1 MYKKLLALC
10 LAALLTASAAGCS
23 QGTEGSSA
31 PAEGGS
37 APAGDAAPSGE
48 VVTIRMGGW
57 GNFEDEHA
65 PGTVGMEE
73 AIGVKIEFQK
83 YPTALLA
90 LIFLVP
96 VFYVM
101 YNSLLPKRYIGSFV
115 PPSVWSLDNYKELFA
130 DFPIMGWYKNTAIS
144 TLAVVLG
151 NIVFTPMA
159 GYGLARLRFP
169 GKKVIFVCLMLSMMI
184 PGQLVLLPQYIMMA
198 QMGLVD
204 TLAAIIIPY
213 LSQSMFIFMAR
224 QFFYGI
230 PEELEEAAR
239 IDGLGRFGTYV
250 RIVLPISGVLI
261 ATIAIFNFTG
271 TWNSYLVPSTF
282 ISTLEK
288 FVLVVGLQTV
298 NNEHFQQENLTL
310 AGVFLLSFPV
320 IIFFMFTQKFF
331 VQGIATSGIKS

>member
-1 MYKKLLALC
+1 MRTRGSVVGKV
-10 LAALLTASAAGCS
+10 LTY
-23 QGTEGSSA
+23 
-31 PAEGGS
+31 
-37 APAGDAAPSGE
+37 
-48 VVTIRMGGW
+48 
-57 GNFEDEHA
+57 F
-65 PGTVGMEE
+65 
-73 AIGVKIEFQK
+73 FL
-83 YPTALLA
+83 ALLA

-144 TLAVVLG
+144 TLSVVLG

-261 ATIAIFNFTG
+261 ATIAIFNFSDFQFYRHLELLPGSLHLHLHPGEVRAGGGAANGEQRAFPAGKSHSGRRVPLVLPCHHLLHVYPEVLRAGNRHIRHQELNPGPGTG
-271 TWNSYLVPSTF
+271 FPA
-282 ISTLEK
+282 
-288 FVLVVGLQTV
+288 LQY
-298 NNEHFQQENLTL
+298 
-310 AGVFLLSFPV
+310 
-320 IIFFMFTQKFF
+320 
-331 VQGIATSGIKS
+331 

>member
-1 MYKKLLALC
+1 
-10 LAALLTASAAGCS
+10 
-23 QGTEGSSA
+23 
-31 PAEGGS
+31 
-37 APAGDAAPSGE
+37 
-48 VVTIRMGGW
+48 
-57 GNFEDEHA
+57 
-65 PGTVGMEE
+65 
-73 AIGVKIEFQK
+73 
-83 YPTALLA
+83 
-90 LIFLVP
+90 
-96 VFYVM
+96 
-101 YNSLLPKRYIGSFV
+101 
-115 PPSVWSLDNYKELFA
+115 
-130 DFPIMGWYKNTAIS
+130 
-144 TLAVVLG
+144 
-151 NIVFTPMA
+151 
-159 GYGLARLRFP
+159 
-169 GKKVIFVCLMLSMMI
+169 
-184 PGQLVLLPQYIMMA
+184 
-198 QMGLVD
+198 
-204 TLAAIIIPY
+204 
-213 LSQSMFIFMAR
+213 MAR

-250 RIVLPISGVLI
+250 RIVLPISSVLI

>member
-1 MYKKLLALC
+1 MRTRGSVVGKV
-10 LAALLTASAAGCS
+10 LTY
-23 QGTEGSSA
+23 
-31 PAEGGS
+31 
-37 APAGDAAPSGE
+37 
-48 VVTIRMGGW
+48 
-57 GNFEDEHA
+57 F
-65 PGTVGMEE
+65 
-73 AIGVKIEFQK
+73 FL
-83 YPTALLA
+83 ALLA

-115 PPSVWSLDNYKELFA
+115 SPSVWSLDNYKELFA

-144 TLAVVLG
+144 TLSVVLG

>member
-1 MYKKLLALC
+1 
-10 LAALLTASAAGCS
+10 
-23 QGTEGSSA
+23 
-31 PAEGGS
+31 
-37 APAGDAAPSGE
+37 
-48 VVTIRMGGW
+48 
-57 GNFEDEHA
+57 
-65 PGTVGMEE
+65 
-73 AIGVKIEFQK
+73 
-83 YPTALLA
+83 
-90 LIFLVP
+90 
-96 VFYVM
+96 
-101 YNSLLPKRYIGSFV
+101 
-115 PPSVWSLDNYKELFA
+115 
-130 DFPIMGWYKNTAIS
+130 
-144 TLAVVLG
+144 
-151 NIVFTPMA
+151 
-159 GYGLARLRFP
+159 
-169 GKKVIFVCLMLSMMI
+169 MMI